1 MPPKSQG
8 DAIRELEIGLAVLNE
23 RVESIQETIRDA
35 DVADITSQLNLLRH
49 RVDEFQKGAE
59 EADRRRWQIVAAGIA
74 SVFALVVNLILL
86 GLRK

>member
-8 DAIRELEIGLAVLNE
+8 DAIRELEIGLAVLNKQ
-23 RVESIQETIRDA
+23 VESIEESIRDA
-35 DVADITSQLNLLRH
+35 DVADIKSQLNLLRH
-49 RVDEFQKGAE
+49 RVDDFQKRAE

-86 GLRK
+86 AIRK